1 MKILCLLF
9 LLLGR
14 AEGVDR
20 TAVNFLANF
29 WLSVAGFASVFI
41 VLVSIWLDFWIRSD
55 QRTEKDE
62 LKVDEIIELRVE
74 NELIAE
80 TCVVEVEEKPPVL
93 PQPAPPPAPTSTPLP
108 PPPASLHRH
117 PVARKRRDRIPK
129 KSEMKLNLLELL
141 SAIGGQS
148 LTRVSMPIIYNEPIS
163 MLQRLVNKI

>member
-55 QRTEKDE
+55 QRTG
-62 LKVDEIIELRVE
+62 
-74 NELIAE
+74 E
-80 TCVVEVEEKPPVL
+80 T
-93 PQPAPPPAPTSTPLP
+93 
-108 PPPASLHRH
+108 
-117 PVARKRRDRIPK
+117 
-129 KSEMKLNLLELL
+129 
-141 SAIGGQS
+141 
-148 LTRVSMPIIYNEPIS
+148 
-163 MLQRLVNKI
+163 